1 MLMIFYKARVAGH
14 MSPPGLENEY
24 GRIGS
29 SDRLVQELRQGL
41 ERIIGAVS
49 NYTIGFEALTGMRGK
64 ELQHLLFF
72 HSLLFVIDLV

>member
-49 NYTIGFEALTGMRGK
+49 NYTIGFEALTGMRGT
-64 ELQHLLFF
+64 FF
-72 HSLLFVIDLV
+72 SSSFSIIHD

>member
-1 MLMIFYKARVAGH
+1 MQGSYAMLMIFYKARVAGH

-49 NYTIGFEALTGMRGK
+49 NYTIGFEALIGMRGT
-64 ELQHLLFF
+64 FF
-72 HSLLFVIDLV
+72 SSSFSIIHD